1 MIQLVIF
8 MNLGNRKYKSAFV
21 CVLMLLIMLI
31 WLVPVC
37 FAVDGSEAGIAID
50 QAERNL
56 NSAYARVAEADSA
69 GADVSM
75 LLNELNSAGIYLSG
89 ANAALIAGDFENA
102 VMMAG
107 NCNDAVS
114 GVATEAANL
123 RSYAEAT
130 HFNAVLSAVFV
141 SIFGVMIVTV
151 LGFMGW
157 RYLRRKYFREFLDK
171 RPEVNNVQ

>member
-1 MIQLVIF
+1 
-8 MNLGNRKYKSAFV
+8 MNFGKRKHRDAFV
-21 CVLMLLIMLI
+21 CVFMLLIMVI

-37 FAVDGSEAGIAID
+37 FAVDGSEAGKAID

-69 GADVSM
+69 GADVSV

-89 ANAALIAGDFENA
+89 ANAAFNAGDFENA

-107 NCNDAVS
+107 NCSDAVS
-114 GVATEAANL
+114 GVASEAANL
-123 RSYAEAT
+123 RSYAEAAHSNT
-130 HFNAVLSAVFV
+130 VLSAVFV
-141 SIFGVMIVTV
+141 SIFGLIIITV

-157 RYLRRKYFREFLDK
+157 RFLRRKYFREFLDK